1 MKNEKYISKVG
12 LLVTFY
18 MKLWVVIMNDI
29 DRNYQNPLTLTSSS
43 NYITYVTC
51 QMCFFFVNHKNIII
65 YFSSRIHY
73 EMKEYEGALMFF
85 SHLTFVNELA
95 WNEKHGCLGITK

>member
-43 NYITYVTC
+43 NLHNICHLSNV
-51 QMCFFFVNHKNIII
+51 FLFFVNHKNIII
-65 YFSSRIHY
+65 YFSSRKHY
-73 EMKEYEGALMFF
+73 EMKE
-85 SHLTFVNELA
+85 
-95 WNEKHGCLGITK
+95 